1 MWTPGMVIVAAGTLG
16 TNELLLRCRDQHR
29 TLANLSPV
37 LGRGF
42 SGNGDFLLAGTLT
55 KSDVDAGRGPSIT
68 AGADFAT
75 PDQEMYVEDLG
86 LPDPVLWFIEGMLA
100 GAAPTCN
107 VLRWAKL
114 FLQGRFGIGGATDR
128 LSHERERLFGGG
140 RTRGFLPYL
149 AMCEDAADGQFVLTG
164 DGELNLRW
172 NPSQSLESFF
182 AVEDALR
189 ELSRALD
196 GDYIPSPLWN
206 PPVRE
211 LLTAHPLGGCP
222 MAEGPREGVLNGH
235 CEVHGYPE
243 LFVVDGSI
251 VPTSL
256 ARNPTA
262 TISALAERA
271 AFHLL
276 HGRELEPGDRAAPLN
291 TWPEPLDAL
300 LAAEAT
306 VPAA

>member
-1 MWTPGMVIVAAGTLG
+1 M
-16 TNELLLRCRDQHR
+16 
-29 TLANLSPV
+29 LANAVP
-37 LGRGF
+37 
-42 SGNGDFLLAGTLT
+42 TL
-55 KSDVDAGRGPSIT
+55 
-68 AGADFAT
+68 
-75 PDQEMYVEDLG
+75 
-86 LPDPVLWFIEGMLA
+86 
-100 GAAPTCN
+100 N

-114 FLQGRFGIGGATDR
+114 FLQGRFGISGATDR
-128 LSHERERLFGGG
+128 LSHERERLFAGG

-149 AMCEDAADGQFVLTG
+149 AMCEDAADGQCVLTG
-164 DGELNLRW
+164 DGDFDLRW
-172 NPSQSLESFF
+172 NPSESLESFF

-196 GDYIPSPLWN
+196 GHYIPSPLWS

-211 LLTAHPLGGCP
+211 LLTAHPLGGCA
-222 MAEGPREGVLNGH
+222 MDADSREGVLNRH
-235 CEVHGYPE
+235 CEVHGYPD

-276 HGRELEPGDRAAPLN
+276 HGRELEPGDRAAPVN

-306 VPAA
+306 VPTA